1 MMSQSIDSL
10 QKAIVRR
17 QEEIH
22 NARIILAKRARE
34 FSLLSGIIT
43 VTTVTLG
50 ALVATRDTA
59 LSLFGNSKTWL
70 IAFYSLSGVLIAAV
84 AGLEAAFRFK
94 DKSAKLN
101 LLASTTESLWRKI
114 DTRWRKEVSGSN
126 YGTFSPEQIEAA
138 QHLLD
143 LQDET
148 LEQTSRQAAELGV
161 NLPFELG
168 SSIEW
173 ENVHAA

>member
-1 MMSQSIDSL
+1 MDSL

-17 QEEIH
+17 QEELH
-22 NARIILAKRARE
+22 KARAILAKRARK
-34 FSLLSGIIT
+34 FSLVSGVIT
-43 VTTVTLG
+43 VLTVTLG

-59 LSLFGNSKTWL
+59 LSLFANSRTL
-70 IAFYSLSGVLIAAV
+70 LVVFYSLSGVIIASV
-84 AGLEAAFRFK
+84 AGLEAAFRFR
-94 DKSAKLN
+94 DKSAKLH
-101 LLASTTESLWRKI
+101 LLAATTESLWRKI
-114 DTRWRKEVSGSN
+114 DTRWRKEVSSSN
-126 YGTFSPEQIEAA
+126 YTAYSTEQIEAA
-138 QHLLD
+138 QRLLD